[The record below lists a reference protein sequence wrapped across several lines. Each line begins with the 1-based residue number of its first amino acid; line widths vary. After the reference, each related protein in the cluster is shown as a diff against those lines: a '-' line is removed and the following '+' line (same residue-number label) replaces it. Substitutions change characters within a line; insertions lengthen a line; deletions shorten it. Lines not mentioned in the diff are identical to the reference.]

1 MATFARLNS
10 GRWRAQVRRKGRYAA
25 DTFLRRRDAE
35 TWALEVERAID
46 LGQATPSKTRK
57 ALATFKDLI
66 DLHERDLHEVR
77 KPIRRSKAAVLTAL
91 KASLGTTRLKDLTRE
106 RLIEYGRKRFKD
118 GAGPVTLSIDF
129 SYIRTI
135 LTHAAAVHGVKV
147 SAEDVRLARVAKR
160 TPQIGPEK

>member
-35 TWALEVERAID
+35 MWALEVERAID
-46 LGQATPSKTRK
+46 LGQATPAKTRK

-77 KPIRRSKAAVLTAL
+77 EPIRRSRPELRTAAWSAVA
-91 KASLGTTRLKDLTRE
+91 DLLR
-106 RLIEYGRKRFKD
+106 I
-118 GAGPVTLSIDF
+118 
-129 SYIRTI
+129 
-135 LTHAAAVHGVKV
+135 
-147 SAEDVRLARVAKR
+147 VR
-160 TPQIGPEK
+160 